1 MLYVSIFYFMKCI
14 SLQLW
19 KWSICFCLRR
29 KHVDVMFLRSR
40 GRIEKK
46 IVFQF
51 EHLLHQLGHSL
62 KSRDAS
68 MDFFFLHSQI
78 WILRY
83 RYDKDSI
90 RRSALTIDIILGR
103 REREIPLLRRGETQ
117 AVKRP
122 CNVSRAQLMTSRLR
136 WIPSSNNNIE
146 LKNVLGLY
154 NR

>member
-1 MLYVSIFYFMKCI
+1 MHFAPIVKMINL
-14 SLQLW
+14 
-19 KWSICFCLRR
+19 
-29 KHVDVMFLRSR
+29 FLFAQKAR
-40 GRIEKK
+40 GRDVFKVTRPHREK

-62 KSRDAS
+62 KSGDAS